1 MENVTV
7 VGGSGFLGQE
17 VSKELLDK
25 KYKVKIFDKNQP
37 NLIHKNL
44 KYVRGNILDIKKLEA
59 SIKGSSYVY
68 NFAGA
73 DLDYG
78 VNQPIKSVEQ
88 NILATVNMLNF
99 CKKYKIKRYIYAH
112 LQYMFT
118 VKKEDFIDV
127 ANKRRRIILRNFTK
141 NLS

>member
-44 KYVRGNILDIKKLEA
+44 KYVRGNIL
-59 SIKGSSYVY
+59 
-68 NFAGA
+68 
-73 DLDYG
+73 
-78 VNQPIKSVEQ
+78 
-88 NILATVNMLNF
+88 ILKNLRRQ
-99 CKKYKIKRYIYAH
+99 YKVV
-112 LQYMFT
+112 LMF
-118 VKKEDFIDV
+118 
-127 ANKRRRIILRNFTK
+127 IILQVLLT
-141 NLS
+141 